1 MATPAQI
8 TANSAN
14 AQRSTGPKTEEGK
27 SAVSRNSLSHG
38 LSAKQFAVLPHED
51 PGEYQALLEAFI
63 VDHAPKGATQLFLVE
78 EMAQAQ
84 WKLRRIAAMEAEL
97 LGGESSLVSWFKDDC
112 SKDQVL
118 LKLGR
123 YEGSARRAWYKALA
137 ELRKIRSEQSSASV
151 RQTRLLKA
159 EAEFEFH
166 RTMSQAL
173 AIPALPSA
181 QNDKTKPMPAHLTA
195 ELERH
200 KRRDP
205 DFDPVQDRS
214 QMSKELQRWFPQR

>member
-27 SAVSRNSLSHG
+27 STVSRNSLSHG
-38 LSAKQFAVLPHED
+38 LSAKQFVVLPHED
-51 PGEYQALLEAFI
+51 PGEYQALLEGFI
-63 VDHAPKGATQLFLVE
+63 DDHAPKGATQLFLVE

-97 LGGESSLVSWFKDDC
+97 LGGEGSLASWFKEDC

-118 LKLGR
+118 LKLGS

-151 RQTRLLKA
+151 RRRGCSKQRRNTS
-159 EAEFEFH
+159 F
-166 RTMSQAL
+166 
-173 AIPALPSA
+173 
-181 QNDKTKPMPAHLTA
+181 TA
-195 ELERH
+195 
-200 KRRDP
+200 
-205 DFDPVQDRS
+205 
-214 QMSKELQRWFPQR
+214 